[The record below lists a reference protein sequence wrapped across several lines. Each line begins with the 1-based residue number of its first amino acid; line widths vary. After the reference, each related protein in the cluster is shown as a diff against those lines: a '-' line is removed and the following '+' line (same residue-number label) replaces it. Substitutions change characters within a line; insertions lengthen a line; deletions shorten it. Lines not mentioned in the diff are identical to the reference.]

1 MYFLFVLKKLVVAEE
16 RGGKGQKS
24 KIASVVQQIMT
35 IFASAS
41 DLVPGDREKEGIQ
54 KTNTILVSFL

>member
-16 RGGKGQKS
+16 RGKGQKS